1 MRDISSRRYNKYLST
16 LGTLLVGLPNQTKL
30 VQRLS
35 IALAQHWPWSRP
47 GQYIV
52 TAMIRVALLLF
63 LLLLLLLLLFLLLL
77 LMVDDGWP
85 AAVPALPNWFG
96 VPRVP
101 VDGKL
106 QLVPH
111 LQKQRLLRTQY
122 LQQYPPISKISIN
135 IFNRFD
141 SWGHKMYFHRAS
153 QLVESATVKLMVFF
167 ETQMFFK

>member
-52 TAMIRVALLLF
+52 TAMIRVALLL
-63 LLLLLLLLLFLLLL
+63 LLL

-85 AAVPALPNWFG
+85 AAVPALLNWFG

-141 SWGHKMYFHRAS
+141 SWGHKMCFHRAS
-153 QLVESATVKLMVFF
+153 QLVQSATVKLMGFF
-167 ETQMFFK
+167 